1 VKKKWEKCA
10 MRRGKYPG
18 MLKEKIYKNALK
30 MFPEDLFAAYNTF
43 VRSKKMLPVLNNLN
57 KYIE

>member
-1 VKKKWEKCA
+1 

-18 MLKEKIYKNALK
+18 MLKVKIYKNALK

-43 VRSKKMLPVLNNLN
+43 ARSKKMLPVLNNLN